1 MRHFFGII
9 EDRRDPLKIG
19 RVRVRVRGVHTHE
32 KRFVATPDLPWA
44 HVIMPVTTPGLGGLG
59 KNHNLVEGT
68 SVIGVFTDKAMQQFL
83 VLGVNQGVS
92 QKVFIENEK
101 DIGTDISPD
110 YGFND
115 PRRVKSDDYESVQG
129 KPDAKNPDH
138 FKSRTHG
145 LDKGLDFYPH
155 LPKGHIFDYTGRG
168 LTQID
173 EYKDSEKTLPYYPIV
188 KDASDINVFSTQD
201 GKDAH
206 TSAPLSRDLSLIGGG
221 FSEVKSSAKPQYPFN
236 HATYTESGHLFELD
250 DTRSHERVS
259 LQHRSGTYFE
269 WQPDGDAHT
278 RIVKD
283 NYTAIL
289 NDDEI
294 FIGGKVNIKVLGDAT
309 LNIGG
314 DLKADVAGKT
324 DITGS
329 ENITVT
335 APIIDLNGKTIKLN
349 S

>member
-115 PRRVKSDDYESVQG
+115 PRRVESKDYEAVQG
-129 KPDAKNPDH
+129 KPDATNPDH

-173 EYKDSEKTLPYYPIV
+173 EFKDSEKTLPYYPLV

-250 DTRSHERVS
+250 DSRSHERVS

-289 NDDEI
+289 NNDEI

-309 LNIGG
+309 LDVGG
-314 DLKADVAGKT
+314 NLKADVAGTTTIDGT
-324 DITGS
+324 D
-329 ENITVT
+329 NITVT
-335 APIIDLNGKTIKLN
+335 APIISMNGQTIKLN